1 MENGSATDATDRSR
15 VRSERQRTTVKKEPR
30 SASKR
35 ERRRTG
41 KQNLCARFVDL
52 FIYPLFFNLPF
63 FYDVVPRLRTRRS
76 ELCDSRESRSD
87 ETVKVQR
94 TRESENFLRHLHN
107 GRHPREQSVVGRYTL
122 QDATIPRELVF
133 RFIAPTSSTISFN
146 SLASVDPSFRPPSRS
161 CSMVKRYRT
170 TFLQESFNFQ
180 CS

>member
-94 TRESENFLRHLHN
+94 TRESENF
-107 GRHPREQSVVGRYTL
+107 
-122 QDATIPRELVF
+122 F
-133 RFIAPTSSTISFN
+133 APPPQRSTSSGAVSSW
-146 SLASVDPSFRPPSRS
+146 SLYLTRCYDPSRARLPLHCANFLDDLFQLSRLGRSVLPPAQSQ
-161 CSMVKRYRT
+161 
-170 TFLQESFNFQ
+170 LQYGQEVSHSLFTGV
-180 CS
+180 SHLPV